1 MRKSEKPFMVEFSGT
16 PEAGKTTAINA
27 VVNMLE
33 RDGYKTI
40 ILEESAGKLPVE
52 IPKGIFDANLWMHY
66 ITQAGILKACYTTAD
81 VVLIDRGIIDSQ
93 FYAWK
98 FYQEKMV
105 SKQEY
110 SAFQKQCL
118 EGVNP
123 DLFLGLMVS
132 PKLAVTRRG
141 GEGRIVNEGYIEKY
155 NKFFIEYFDRIQL
168 TKGLIR
174 TDKINVLEI
183 NNKVYDT
190 ILKVLKK

>member
-132 PKLAVTRRG
+132 PKLAV
-141 GEGRIVNEGYIEKY
+141 KY

-174 TDKINVLEI
+174 TDKINVLEM

>member
-105 SKQEY
+105 S
-110 SAFQKQCL
+110 
-118 EGVNP
+118 
-123 DLFLGLMVS
+123 

-174 TDKINVLEI
+174 TDKINVLEM

>member
-81 VVLIDRGIIDSQ
+81 VVLIDRGIIDANFMLGNFIKKKWCQ
-93 FYAWK
+93 NK
-98 FYQEKMV
+98 NI
-105 SKQEY
+105 
-110 SAFQKQCL
+110 L
-118 EGVNP
+118 
-123 DLFLGLMVS
+123 LFKS
-132 PKLAVTRRG
+132 
-141 GEGRIVNEGYIEKY
+141 
-155 NKFFIEYFDRIQL
+155 
-168 TKGLIR
+168 
-174 TDKINVLEI
+174 NV
-183 NNKVYDT
+183 
-190 ILKVLKK
+190 

>member
-81 VVLIDRGIIDSQ
+81 VNRQ
-93 FYAWK
+93 RNY
-98 FYQEKMV
+98 
-105 SKQEY
+105 
-110 SAFQKQCL
+110 
-118 EGVNP
+118 
-123 DLFLGLMVS
+123 
-132 PKLAVTRRG
+132 
-141 GEGRIVNEGYIEKY
+141 
-155 NKFFIEYFDRIQL
+155 
-168 TKGLIR
+168 
-174 TDKINVLEI
+174 
-183 NNKVYDT
+183 
-190 ILKVLKK
+190 